1 MGLVRGLSDASFS
14 FSGPSNPRSCAASTD
29 RVCAASV
36 TSPGCILRRSVS
48 RLWPVARDKIAH
60 PVGSRFGGGRI
71 AVGPAAPTGEGDAE
85 GEVGG
90 ARGAGGRIAYG
101 AVGGAAG

>member
-1 MGLVRGLSDASFS
+1 MGLVRGLSGASFS
-14 FSGPSNPRSCAASTD
+14 FSGTRNPRY
-29 RVCAASV
+29 CAASV

-48 RLWPVARDKIAH
+48 RLGPVARDKIAD
-60 PVGSRFGGGRI
+60 PVGARFGGGRI
-71 AVGPAAPTGEGDAE
+71 AVGPAAPTGEGDTE

-90 ARGAGGRIAYG
+90 ARGAGARIAYG

>member
-1 MGLVRGLSDASFS
+1 MGLVRGLSGASFS
-14 FSGPSNPRSCAASTD
+14 FSGPSNPRSCAASAD
-29 RVCAASV
+29 RVCAASG
-36 TSPGCILRRSVS
+36 TSPCILRRPVS
-48 RLWPVARDKIAH
+48 WLGPVARDEVAD
-60 PVGSRFGGGRI
+60 PVGARFGSGRI
-71 AVGPAAPTGEGDAE
+71 AVGPAAPTGEGDTE

>member
-14 FSGPSNPRSCAASTD
+14 FSGTRNPRY
-29 RVCAASV
+29 CAASV

-48 RLWPVARDKIAH
+48 RLWPVARDEIAD
-60 PVGSRFGGGRI
+60 PVGARFGSDRI
-71 AVGPAAPTGEGDAE
+71 AVSPDAPTGEGDTE

-90 ARGAGGRIAYG
+90 ARGAGARIAYS